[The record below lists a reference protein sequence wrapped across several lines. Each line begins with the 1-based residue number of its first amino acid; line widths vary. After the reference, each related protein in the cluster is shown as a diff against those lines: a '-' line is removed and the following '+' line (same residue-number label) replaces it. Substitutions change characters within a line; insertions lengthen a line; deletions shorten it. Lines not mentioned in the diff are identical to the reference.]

1 MSSAKITMLGLYEYH
16 PEIFDLM
23 QLPDGIDRN
32 ILIDNILLKTADF
45 EVLYPQPKFMQMAI
59 ENWSKKSMRT
69 FEKWVTAVNLQYQP
83 IENYD
88 RIEDIEDTG
97 NLQNVSNGKT
107 TDKRS
112 AFDSNTFENDA
123 QSALTSSGQSNTHNI
138 RHARMHGNI
147 GVTTS
152 QQMLESEYNI
162 AKWNLY
168 DQITD
173 LFMQEFIIMVY

>member
-16 PEIFDLM
+16 PEVFDLM
-23 QLPDGIDRN
+23 RLPTGIDRTV
-32 ILIDNILLKTADF
+32 LIYNILLKTADL

-59 ENWSKKSMRT
+59 ENWSKKNMRT
-69 FEKWVTAVNLQYQP
+69 FEKWLTAVSARYNP

-88 RIEDIEDTG
+88 RTEDIEDTG
-97 NLQNVSNGKT
+97 SLQNISNGET

-112 AFDSNTFENDA
+112 AFDSETFENDA
-123 QSALTSSGQSNTHNI
+123 QSNLHSQGQSDTHTI
-138 RHARMHGNI
+138 RHARLHGNI

-152 QQMLESEYNI
+152 QQMLQAEYDI